1 MLHRLKK
8 IYGSE
13 NFSYFIRYFA
23 VFTLIF
29 GLMTMIIFQL
39 MRSTMY
45 QSSDENFKEFLD
57 DPSLIVNFALA
68 RGISSDAEVIIE
80 QETPDA
86 SSVAPKKVE
95 EAPDSGQPFKPSKLR
110 LNSNYHVILYDKDG
124 NIVNDLDTI
133 SGLSSIKVDPEQL
146 DEIVEQTVTTAFG
159 DDESYR
165 MITCD
170 ISDEESVVAMNLDIH
185 YATIL
190 YNTTQIM
197 DSISHY
203 ESTVM
208 LVMIS
213 FWLISILASIYLA
226 RVSLRPLLM
235 SFQKQKDFV
244 ENASHELRTPLA
256 VLQNRLESLFRKPEA
271 TILESSEK
279 IASSLEEVRNMR
291 ILTTNLM
298 NLARRDDGLKPEIGP
313 VAPTYF
319 ETIFDN
325 FTLIAEEN
333 DRQLIVENRLKGL
346 IYTDKTLLKQ
356 VMTILFDNAIKYS
369 EEGGVIRILLDL
381 RDRHLIFSIADDGLG
396 ISDADKK
403 KIFDRFYRVD
413 KARTRQK
420 GGFGLGLS
428 LAKQILD
435 ILNGSITVKINHPK
449 GSIFE
454 IRLPIKTK

>member
-1 MLHRLKK
+1 MK
-8 IYGSE
+8 
-13 NFSYFIRYFA
+13 
-23 VFTLIF
+23 
-29 GLMTMIIFQL
+29 
-39 MRSTMY
+39 
-45 QSSDENFKEFLD
+45 SSDENFQEFLD
-57 DPSLIVNFALA
+57 DPSLIVNFAMA

-86 SSVAPKKVE
+86 GTITPKQEE
-95 EAPDSGQPFKPSKLR
+95 EAPEPGQPFKPSKLR
-110 LNSNYHVILYDKDG
+110 LNTNYHVILYDKDG
-124 NIVNDLDTI
+124 NIVNDLDSL
-133 SGLSSIKVDPEQL
+133 SGLSTIKLDSEHL
-146 DEIVEQTVTTAFG
+146 DEIVEQTVTTVFG

-170 ISDEESVVAMNLDIH
+170 ISNEETIAAMNLDIQ

-197 DSISHY
+197 DSISRY

-213 FWLISILASIYLA
+213 FWLISIVASIYLA
-226 RVSLRPLLM
+226 QVSVRPLLI

-291 ILTTNLM
+291 MLTTNLM

-313 VAPTYF
+313 VTPTYF

-325 FTLIAEEN
+325 FSLIAEEN
-333 DRQLIVENRLKGL
+333 DRQLMVENRLKGL
-346 IYTDKTLLKQ
+346 IFTDKTLLKQ

-369 EEGGVIRILLDL
+369 EEGGVIRILLDV

-435 ILNGSITVKINHPK
+435 ILNGSITVRNNQPK

>member
-1 MLHRLKK
+1 
-8 IYGSE
+8 
-13 NFSYFIRYFA
+13 
-23 VFTLIF
+23 
-29 GLMTMIIFQL
+29 
-39 MRSTMY
+39 MY
-45 QSSDENFKEFLD
+45 QSSDENFQEFLD
-57 DPSLIVNFALA
+57 DPSLIVNFAMA

-86 SSVAPKKVE
+86 GTITPKQEE
-95 EAPDSGQPFKPSKLR
+95 EAPEPGQPFKPSKLR
-110 LNSNYHVILYDKDG
+110 LNTNYHVILYDKDG
-124 NIVNDLDTI
+124 NIVNDLD
-133 SGLSSIKVDPEQL
+133 SLLGLSTIKLDSEHL
-146 DEIVEQTVTTAFG
+146 DEIVEQTVTTVFG

-170 ISDEESVVAMNLDIH
+170 ISNEETIAAMNLDIQ

-197 DSISHY
+197 DSISRY

-213 FWLISILASIYLA
+213 FWLISIVASIYLA
-226 RVSLRPLLM
+226 QVSVRPLLI

-291 ILTTNLM
+291 MLTTNLM

-325 FTLIAEEN
+325 FSLIAEEN
-333 DRQLIVENRLKGL
+333 DRQLMVENRLKGL
-346 IYTDKTLLKQ
+346 IFTDKTLLKQ

-369 EEGGVIRILLDL
+369 EEGGVIRILLDV

-435 ILNGSITVKINHPK
+435 ILNGSITVRNNQPK

>member
-1 MLHRLKK
+1 MLSRLKRL
-8 IYGSE
+8 YGTE

-29 GLMTMIIFQL
+29 SLMTMIIFQL

-45 QSSDENFKEFLD
+45 QHSDENFKEFREE
-57 DPSLIVNFALA
+57 PSLIVNFALA
-68 RGISSDAEVIIE
+68 RGIASNAEVILE
-80 QETPDA
+80 QEGKTVDA
-86 SSVAPKKVE
+86 GQ
-95 EAPDSGQPFKPSKLR
+95 SGQADGNFKPFKPSKLR
-110 LNSNYHVILYDKDG
+110 LNTNYHVILYDKKG
-124 NIVNDLDTI
+124 NIINNLDTM
-133 SGLSSIKVDPEQL
+133 SGLASIKPEIKKL
-146 DEIVEQTVTTAFG
+146 NEIVESTVTTAFG
-159 DDESYR
+159 DDETYR
-165 MITCD
+165 MMTID
-170 ISDEESVVAMNLDIH
+170 MSNEESVRSMGIDIQ

-190 YNTTQIM
+190 FNTTQIR
-197 DSISHY
+197 DSLVRY
-203 ESTVM
+203 ESTVF
-208 LVMIS
+208 LVMVS
-213 FWLISILASIYLA
+213 FWLISIFASFYLA
-226 RVSLRPLLM
+226 QISVKPLLI

-291 ILTTNLM
+291 LLTTNLM
-298 NLARRDDGLKPEIGP
+298 NLARRDDGLKLEIGP
-313 VAPTYF
+313 ISPSYF
-319 ETIFDN
+319 DTILEN
-325 FTLIAEEN
+325 YKIIAKEN
-333 DRQLIVENRLKGL
+333 NRQLTAQNR
-346 IYTDKTLLKQ
+346 IHQTVYTDKTLLKQ
-356 VMTILFDNAIKYS
+356 AMTILFDNAIKYT
-369 EEGGVIRILLDL
+369 ENGGHIQIDLVL
-381 RDRHLIFSIADDGLG
+381 RDKQLFFSVTDDGLG
-396 ISDADKK
+396 ISDSDKK

-435 ILNGSITVKINHPK
+435 SLNGSISVKNNQPK

>member
-1 MLHRLKK
+1 
-8 IYGSE
+8 
-13 NFSYFIRYFA
+13 
-23 VFTLIF
+23 
-29 GLMTMIIFQL
+29 
-39 MRSTMY
+39 
-45 QSSDENFKEFLD
+45 
-57 DPSLIVNFALA
+57 
-68 RGISSDAEVIIE
+68 
-80 QETPDA
+80 
-86 SSVAPKKVE
+86 
-95 EAPDSGQPFKPSKLR
+95 
-110 LNSNYHVILYDKDG
+110 
-124 NIVNDLDTI
+124 
-133 SGLSSIKVDPEQL
+133 
-146 DEIVEQTVTTAFG
+146 
-159 DDESYR
+159 

-170 ISDEESVVAMNLDIH
+170 ISNEETIAAMNLDIQ

-197 DSISHY
+197 DSISRY
-203 ESTVM
+203 KSTVM

-213 FWLISILASIYLA
+213 FWLISIVASIYLA
-226 RVSLRPLLM
+226 QVSVRPLLI

-291 ILTTNLM
+291 MLTTNLM

-325 FTLIAEEN
+325 FSLIAEEN
-333 DRQLIVENRLKGL
+333 DRQLMVENRLKGL
-346 IYTDKTLLKQ
+346 IFTDKTLLKQ

-369 EEGGVIRILLDL
+369 EEGGVIRILLDV

-435 ILNGSITVKINHPK
+435 ILNGSITVRNNQPK

>member
-1 MLHRLKK
+1 
-8 IYGSE
+8 
-13 NFSYFIRYFA
+13 
-23 VFTLIF
+23 
-29 GLMTMIIFQL
+29 
-39 MRSTMY
+39 MY
-45 QSSDENFKEFLD
+45 QSSDENFQEFLD
-57 DPSLIVNFALA
+57 DPSLIVNFAMA

-86 SSVAPKKVE
+86 GTITPKQEE
-95 EAPDSGQPFKPSKLR
+95 EAPEPGQPFKPSKLR
-110 LNSNYHVILYDKDG
+110 LNTNYHVILYDKDG
-124 NIVNDLDTI
+124 NIVNDLDSL
-133 SGLSSIKVDPEQL
+133 SGLSTIKLDSEHL
-146 DEIVEQTVTTAFG
+146 DEIVEQTVTTVFG

-170 ISDEESVVAMNLDIH
+170 ISNEETIAAMNLDIQ

-197 DSISHY
+197 DSISRY

-213 FWLISILASIYLA
+213 FWLISIVASIYLA
-226 RVSLRPLLM
+226 QVSVRPLLI

-291 ILTTNLM
+291 MLTTNLM

-313 VAPTYF
+313 VTPTYF

-325 FTLIAEEN
+325 FSLIAEEN
-333 DRQLIVENRLKGL
+333 DRQLMVENRLKGL
-346 IYTDKTLLKQ
+346 IFTDKTLLKQ

-369 EEGGVIRILLDL
+369 EEGGVIRILLDV

-435 ILNGSITVKINHPK
+435 ILNGSITVKNNQPK